1 MADDELKL
9 RITPEVDEDA
19 LKRAQAD
26 IDGISGKVNLG
37 GSGKGAKGIADESA
51 AIKKEIQ
58 TRIDL
63 IDLENRKFQSAALDR
78 IKLIQQAAAA
88 DEISNKDALQRIAQI
103 DVARE
108 NSTISTIADLQ
119 LVGRQIAE
127 NTALTEAQAI
137 ALEKKLFFAT
147 ERASQGMVSASR
159 SMNGLVGGTK
169 DANIAFANFGRIIQ
183 DAPFG
188 LLGISNNIDPL
199 LQSFAQL
206 KASAGGTG
214 AALKQMAGQL
224 IGPAGVIFLL
234 GSVLPTALLLAQRAF
249 ADTKKEAEELKEQA
263 KSTAEEIGSSFAKA
277 AARRGLQQLKDE
289 MEAINALIRE
299 DTLRSKKMGDEYLA
313 SVAAGAFATV
323 EARNEAMNAV
333 IAEQAVIRQNNEDLK
348 TILGTYDDEIAKATL
363 KDRILT
369 KVAESRAGEA
379 AQEEE
384 SAEKRRQRLDGEARD
399 AERRARE
406 EERRIENRRQFELSF
421 SQLLESEFVSRAK
434 AEVASIQELIR
445 SESASAEERVRLNT
459 YLNQT
464 IRRLVSEP
472 ISEAIE
478 LHKKLVQQIT
488 SMQDDVV
495 FDDSIFG
502 LERQENVNDRLAQ
515 MRIDSLRMSGQEEL
529 AITEEGE
536 QRKRDAK
543 MELLKLGITD
553 KKAIDQ
559 ELAMIDAETQNAIKA
574 NEKTVAQAR
583 ADEMLVYADAVS
595 AGLGAIFGENKAV
608 QSAQVVIDTI
618 AGANKAF
625 AGLMP
630 NFPLAV
636 AAAASVTA
644 QGISALRKI
653 NSSTKKSKTLSG
665 SGSASASVA
674 SATQKPFVTDA
685 ISPSGANIAGRI
697 GAMNNQPQFNV
708 TATVDR
714 MGLALAVRD
723 GESDISTRQI
733 PFAS

>member
-19 LKRAQAD
+19 LKRAQAE
-26 IDGISGKVNLG
+26 IDAISGKVNLG
-37 GSGKGAKGIADESA
+37 GKGKGGGVDGALKAELASIRAN
-51 AIKKEIQ
+51 
-58 TRIDL
+58 IDAN
-63 IDLENRKFQSAALDR
+63 DLKLRKFVANSLEEENLIRKKQALNQ
-78 IKLIQQAAAA
+78 LTAQQANTLLAQ
-88 DEISNKDALQRIAQI
+88 ESN
-103 DVARE
+103 ARE
-108 NSTISTIADLQ
+108 NMVAETVAGYQ
-119 LVGRQIAE
+119 LVEKQLASLDQANQQVINRQK
-127 NTALTEAQAI
+127 Q
-137 ALEKKLFFAT
+137 LFYAS
-147 ERASQGMVSASR
+147 ERAQSGFSSMSR
-159 SMNGLVGGTK
+159 SMGALTSGTK

-188 LLGISNNIDPL
+188 ILGISNNIDPL
-199 LQSFAQL
+199 LVSFASL
-206 KASAGGTG
+206 KASAGSTTL
-214 AALKQMAGQL
+214 ALRSM
-224 IGPAGVIFLL
+224 INVMMGPLGLIFLL
-234 GSVLPTALLLAQRAF
+234 GSVLPSAAVIYERAMQGKRRATREAKEEMEGLNSAIERFAKLA
-249 ADTKKEAEELKEQA
+249 ADAAAGQGVGQVEVELGLARDELGRLTKEYEEL
-263 KSTAEEIGSSFAKA
+263 AEY
-277 AARRGLQQLKDE
+277 RRGGYVDAE
-289 MEAINALIRE
+289 REAILTSIDGER
-299 DTLRSKKMGDEYLA
+299 KIM
-313 SVAAGAFATV
+313 
-323 EARNEAMNAV
+323 
-333 IAEQAVIRQNNEDLK
+333 QAVIDRLDAQRTDAKIEQSIQDLRK
-348 TILGTYDDEIAKATL
+348 RGA
-363 KDRILT
+363 
-369 KVAESRAGEA
+369 VAESLRIDEAIKDNKELSEARARE
-379 AQEEE
+379 QEERNKILLQQF
-384 SAEKRRQRLDGEARD
+384 AELELQRSFNEAIREARD
-399 AERRARE
+399 AYLQQALAVTIASRAE
-406 EERRIENRRQFELSF
+406 EEAFRKKVEREAGRGRDSTLTDDADFD
-421 SQLLESEFVSRAK
+421 RAVK
-434 AEVASIQELIR
+434 
-445 SESASAEERVRLNT
+445 AEERL
-459 YLNQT
+459 
-464 IRRLVSEP
+464 
-472 ISEAIE
+472 
-478 LHKKLVQQIT
+478 
-488 SMQDDVV
+488 
-495 FDDSIFG
+495 G
-502 LERQENVNDRLAQ
+502 Q
-515 MRIDSLRMSGQEEL
+515 MRIDMLRMSGDEEA
-529 AITEEGE
+529 AIVEEGE
-536 QRKRDAK
+536 RRKRDAK

-574 NEKTVAQAR
+574 NDKTVAQAR

-653 NSSTKKSKTLSG
+653 NSSTKKSKSLGG

>member
-19 LKRAQAD
+19 LKRIEEELD
-26 IDGISGKVNLG
+26 RLNGKVPIPGKG
-37 GSGKGAKGIADESA
+37 GSGGGGGGKGASD
-51 AIKKEIQ
+51 AIKKDIQ
-58 TRIDL
+58 TRIEVRE
-63 IDLENRKFQSAALDR
+63 LEVRK
-78 IKLIQQAAAA
+78 IQQAAAE
-88 DEISNKDALQRIAQI
+88 EIKFLQQRAAQGKI
-103 DVARE
+103 TTTQMASD
-108 NSTISTIADLQ
+108 IQ
-119 LVGRQIAE
+119 LVENAQVQANDRAIASFNSLQAE
-127 NTALTEAQAI
+127 ILNTKELTEAQST
-137 ALEKKLFFAT
+137 ALQKKLLLAT
-147 ERASQGMVSASR
+147 DRVNNNFVSMSR
-159 SMNGLVGGTK
+159 SMGTLTSNTK
-169 DANIAFANFGRIIQ
+169 SANIAFANFGRIVQ

-199 LQSFAQL
+199 LNSFAQL
-206 KASAGGTG
+206 KRESTSTG
-214 AALKQMAGQL
+214 AALLAMGKQL
-224 IGPAGVIFLL
+224 LGPAGLIFLL
-234 GSVLPTALLLAQRAF
+234 GSALPTALLFLQEHMRKTKGEADGMTQAISSLREQMAKEFAQAAATMGIDELNRGLSVSTFQLEEQQKALKAVETQMTQFALSGMAVTESQREQARALREQRDEIKANILDAQANVDQF
-249 ADTKKEAEELKEQA
+249 TTQIALLRQRQKVEQDTAGTSIARAKEERQAAEEEKKRLKIAIENYGIMENLRSLQIA
-263 KSTAEEIGSSFAKA
+263 YNDDLANSLNEVVES
-277 AARRGLQQLKDE
+277 ARRVDAELATSLRSIANTISSAKDE
-289 MEAINALIRE
+289 LINDDFDFDR
-299 DTLRSKKMGDEYLA
+299 
-313 SVAAGAFATV
+313 
-323 EARNEAMNAV
+323 AV
-333 IAEQAVIRQNNEDLK
+333 K
-348 TILGTYDDEIAKATL
+348 
-363 KDRILT
+363 
-369 KVAESRAGEA
+369 
-379 AQEEE
+379 
-384 SAEKRRQRLDGEARD
+384 
-399 AERRARE
+399 
-406 EERRIENRRQFELSF
+406 
-421 SQLLESEFVSRAK
+421 
-434 AEVASIQELIR
+434 
-445 SESASAEERVRLNT
+445 AEERL
-459 YLNQT
+459 
-464 IRRLVSEP
+464 
-472 ISEAIE
+472 
-478 LHKKLVQQIT
+478 
-488 SMQDDVV
+488 
-495 FDDSIFG
+495 G
-502 LERQENVNDRLAQ
+502 Q
-515 MRIDSLRMSGQEEL
+515 MRIDMLRMSGDEEA
-529 AITEEGE
+529 AIVEEGE
-536 QRKRDAK
+536 RRKRDAK

-625 AGLMP
+625 TGLMP

-653 NSSTKKSKTLSG
+653 NSSTKKSKSLGG